1 MHKDESDVNRKAIL
15 LYYMSLLVFIAVGAL
30 ELGYGIWVSGNPVR
44 AGKVA
49 KASYPLV
56 VCHCASGHN
65 ELHRRRGHRL
75 ASSNCAGTYT

>member
-15 LYYMSLLVFIAVGAL
+15 VYYMSLLVFIAVGAL

-49 KASYPLV
+49 KAILLLSAIALLV
-56 VCHCASGHN
+56 TMSFTG
-65 ELHRRRGHRL
+65 
-75 ASSNCAGTYT
+75 AGITV